1 MGKIVLKEE
10 NRIIINSYVDRFLNY
25 IDVTDN
31 SKIAYSVGLK
41 KFCEY
46 IKENNI
52 INPTREDILQYREYL
67 KESVKPATV
76 NLYLTAIKNLYSFL
90 EYEDITKDIAKNIKN
105 MKIGNEH
112 RRNSLSVEQCTSILD
127 NCKDI
132 REKVLFL
139 LATTC
144 GIRANEL
151 VNIKLEDFKE
161 KEGKIC
167 LYLLG
172 KGRDYKQDFVIVDS
186 QVFELIKKYVEE
198 YSINDYL
205 FTSKSNHNTNG
216 KLTTKTIRLIIK
228 NMFKRVG
235 IDGDEYSCHSLR
247 HSFATISI
255 ENGTDIREVSQAL
268 RHKSILTT
276 QIYLH
281 DLEKINNKCSNS
293 VTNTILGGI

>member
-1 MGKIVLKEE
+1 MEKIVKKEE
-10 NRIIINSYVDRFLNY
+10 NMMETNVEKFISY
-25 IDVTDN
+25 IDVCENT
-31 SKIAYSVGLK
+31 KIAYRAGLK
-41 KFCEY
+41 NFYEY
-46 IKENNI
+46 MNERGIKAPN
-52 INPTREDILQYREYL
+52 REDILAYKDHL
-67 KESVKPATV
+67 KETCKPATI
-76 NLYLTAIKNLYSFL
+76 NLYLTAVKNLYSFL
-90 EYEDITKDIAKNIKN
+90 EYEDITKDITKNIKN
-105 MKIGNEH
+105 MKVGNEH
-112 RRNSLSVEQCTSILD
+112 KRSALNVEQCTNVLN

-161 KEGKIC
+161 REGKIC

-205 FTSKSNHNTNG
+205 FTSRSNHNTNG

-268 RHKSILTT
+268 RHRNLSTSM
-276 QIYLH
+276 IYLH
-281 DLEKINNKCSNS
+281 DLDKLNNKCSNS